1 MREKLS
7 TYFAFLLG
15 IISLVMALVFAA
27 LQSGIL

>member
-7 TYFAFLLG
+7 TYFALLLG